1 MKLILFLIAFAA
13 AATGLS
19 SCSKEE
25 INERKL
31 AGVWEGEKVVYEF
44 YENNALTRDSS
55 VANSGALYLWD
66 DDEIGNQAGSSLAIS
81 PDMFGW
87 EGNVGKMT
95 TIGGYNIRKHTRRK
109 LVLARHYSD
118 ADLNVV
124 RSEVFYFKRP

>member
-1 MKLILFLIAFAA
+1 MKYIVILFVCAA
-13 AATGLS
+13 AAMGFS
-19 SCSKEE
+19 SCSKDVV
-25 INERKL
+25 NERKL

-44 YENNALTRDSS
+44 YENNVMVRDSS

-66 DDEIGNQAGSSLAIS
+66 DDELGNQAGSSLAIS

-87 EGNVGKMT
+87 EGNVGKMA

-109 LVLARHYSD
+109 LVLARHYTD

-124 RSEVFYFKRP
+124 RSEIFYFKRP